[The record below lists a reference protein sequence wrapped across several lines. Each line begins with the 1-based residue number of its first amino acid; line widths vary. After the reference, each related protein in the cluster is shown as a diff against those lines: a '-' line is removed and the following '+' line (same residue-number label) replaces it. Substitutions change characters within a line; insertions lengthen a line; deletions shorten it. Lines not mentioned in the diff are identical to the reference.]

1 MIPEAGCKPGQVASP
16 LVACQLSA
24 CPPLLLT
31 TTDMTD
37 FPPSSILPKS
47 TMDGFAT
54 NCAAAATMLKLRA
67 VERAVIASLARIVCE
82 PRLQLVLTGM
92 ATSKV
97 PPLLAEMEEFCEANC
112 PASVI
117 GRATEGVL
125 PAPLLASSCKA
136 AAEAKSGKPASKV
149 SVIPLPG
156 TKLLPCRWSIP
167 PEATSG
173 LPTTEMLGSNPKYH
187 PPRLPMIT
195 RKITTRINAIG
206 PQPLPGLPLLPVPP
220 LGLCDPDGLVV
231 GLLG

>member
-1 MIPEAGCKPGQVASP
+1 MVPEAGCMPGQVASP
-16 LVACQLSA
+16 FVACQLSV

-54 NCAAAATMLKLRA
+54 NCAVAATMLKLLV

-82 PRLQLVLTGM
+82 PRLQLVLTGI

-97 PPLLAEMEEFCEANC
+97 PPLLAEMEEFCAANC

-117 GRATEGVL
+117 GRAIEGEL
-125 PAPLLASSCKA
+125 PALVLAPPRTLVD
-136 AAEAKSGKPASKV
+136 AKSGNVSSKV

-156 TKLLPCRWSIP
+156 TKLLPCKWSIP

-173 LPTTEMLGSNPKYH
+173 LPTTEMLGSN
-187 PPRLPMIT
+187 
-195 RKITTRINAIG
+195 
-206 PQPLPGLPLLPVPP
+206 
-220 LGLCDPDGLVV
+220 
-231 GLLG
+231 